1 MSLLSFRPRNKDIDY
16 ELELR
21 VLRALS
27 AGGGHRNVVSLEAE
41 MEIVPVKVVGMAM
54 RVSQVKREKGAQS
67 TFANDA
73 KNLGHYSRLVLGSLA

>member
-1 MSLLSFRPRNKDIDY
+1 MNVAAVFLPPNKDIDY

-54 RVSQVKREKGAQS
+54 RVSQVKRENHTYGHRKKGG
-67 TFANDA
+67 DE
-73 KNLGHYSRLVLGSLA
+73 KV